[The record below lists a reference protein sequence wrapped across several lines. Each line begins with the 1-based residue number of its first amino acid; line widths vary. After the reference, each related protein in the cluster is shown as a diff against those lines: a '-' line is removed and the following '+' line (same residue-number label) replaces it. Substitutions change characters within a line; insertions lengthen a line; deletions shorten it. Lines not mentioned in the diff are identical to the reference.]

1 MNIIPYVIEKNG
13 YQERTFDIFSRL
25 LKDRIIMLCGEINDQ
40 MSNII
45 VASMLYLASE
55 SDDKISLY
63 INSPGGSINAGFQI
77 IDTMNFI
84 KAPVETYCLG
94 SAMSMAAVILLCGE
108 KGSRFALENSE
119 IMIHQPSGGC
129 QGVEMDVQIYANRLN
144 KMKDKLYKII
154 SDNTKMT
161 PNEVL
166 KKSERDCFMSSS
178 EALDLGIIDKILK
191 KED

>member
-108 KGSRFALENSE
+108 KGSRYALENSE
-119 IMIHQPSGGC
+119 IMIHQPSGGY
-129 QGVEMDVQIYANRLN
+129 QGVEMDVQIYASRLN

-161 PNEVL
+161 PNEVS

-191 KED
+191 KEE